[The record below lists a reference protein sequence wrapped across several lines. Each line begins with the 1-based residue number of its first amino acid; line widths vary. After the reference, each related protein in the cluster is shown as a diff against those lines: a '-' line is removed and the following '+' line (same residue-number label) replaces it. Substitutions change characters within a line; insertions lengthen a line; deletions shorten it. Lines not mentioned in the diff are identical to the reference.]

1 MPELQ
6 TRLKKLAQDGDPSR
20 NFTVKMYPPPENKMF
35 TSHRD
40 YRYTLNGPPR
50 QMNDALIRM
59 VIKAIRELSKDHM
72 LFAATRIWPHNLDET
87 LPIWPGHAGGAVK
100 LYAFTQSFEEFPM
113 ATEIR
118 VARGTTTLTTDN
130 VQIRK
135 KWKGKGADR
144 EPWTEL
150 KRWLLELPIPA
161 QITHGTDNR
170 GIPRVIL
177 AQQLWWSKRGKSFR
191 LMSLPIEIRL
201 IIFQH
206 ALGENIYPR
215 TYYDYITNQD
225 MVCLGSSKHVVPN
238 PIEEPN
244 SAARSDAPNYAV
256 LLLNKGLRDEALRA
270 GYQDSRKHFTSHFH
284 LQSVINASPTSPY
297 KLLSRIHLHFN
308 LSHYFEFFGINT
320 QPVIQHSVSR
330 SHGSILQG
338 VPELRH
344 LELFFPSPYGPD
356 QNKTPWRHHSTW
368 SQVYPCQKTAVDC
381 ILTFAF
387 PYIKDIPHVHLIGC
401 IKSCTKFKWYYI
413 LNKEYE
419 QRKEDYRTHG
429 HNHEVEVAALL
440 GKSLTQ

>member
-1 MPELQ
+1 
-6 TRLKKLAQDGDPSR
+6 
-20 NFTVKMYPPPENKMF
+20 MF
-35 TSHRD
+35 ASHRD

-72 LFAATRIWPHNLDET
+72 LFAAAGIWPHNLDET
-87 LPIWPGHAGGAVK
+87 LPIWPGHAGGARK
-100 LYAFTQSFEEFPM
+100 LYAFTQLFEEFPM

-130 VQIRK
+130 TQIRK

-150 KRWLLELPIPA
+150 KRWLLELPLPA

-170 GIPRVIL
+170 GLPRIIL
-177 AQQLWWSKRGKSFR
+177 AQQLWWGKRGKSFR
-191 LMSLPIEIRL
+191 LMSLPIEIRF

-215 TYYDYITNQD
+215 TYYNRVTSQHK
-225 MVCLGSSKHVVPN
+225 VSLGFRRQVTPDAT
-238 PIEEPN
+238 EEPN
-244 SAARSDAPNYAV
+244 SAARPDAPNYAI
-256 LLLNKGLRDEALRA
+256 LLLNKGLRNEALRA
-270 GYQDSRKHFTSHFH
+270 GYEGSRKHFTSYFN
-284 LQSVINASPTSPY
+284 LQEVINASPTSPY

-308 LSHYFEFFGINT
+308 LRHYFEFFGIAT
-320 QPVIQHSVSR
+320 QPVIQHSVISCYGR
-330 SHGSILQG
+330 ILQG
-338 VPELRH
+338 ISGLRH
-344 LELFFPSPYGPD
+344 LELFFPIPYGPD
-356 QNKTPWRHHSTW
+356 RRLTPWITHSTP
-368 SQVYPCQKTAVDC
+368 SQLYPCQRTAVDC

-387 PYIKDIPHVHLIGC
+387 SYIKDIPHVHLIGC

-429 HNHEVEVAALL
+429 HNHEAEVAALL
-440 GKSLTQ
+440 GKSLNQ